1 MNQHQTYSQQV
12 LDAIATRHGVDTLDL
27 DLRIQYGKNGRI
39 ILGELA
45 SGEQRNEVNQDRA
58 ELILSALE
66 KPAVSGIDLLAYS
79 GRKPMLEIINKGETL
94 FRQERDGTISVNA
107 LCPEQELS
115 QKVASD
121 SKPSNSVQAELSD
134 SDIVIAAR
142 RVAQAA
148 EELMNPL
155 WQEKSATPVAEIGAY
170 KLHLDRDTLT
180 VSKDENVLV
189 QIVDGQIQ
197 PSQQVTSED
206 VQAFEGWA
214 RNGEGVWEEQKVP
227 LEDMSVFMWQTNA
240 QVSETSEPQ
249 HTDTFE
255 VAQHQIAQLQESN
268 SKAFFQNLFEDLSK
282 QTAQAIQQN
291 LSSGQFKTAQKM
303 VVEGAKTAFQTV
315 KQGLESDQFK
325 AFQKQTKQALQ
336 DRAEKAIETA
346 GHGIE
351 RAGQWLA
358 SRPEAIRE
366 HRAART
372 AYELFEQGFARTQ
385 EHRYELNGFKVE
397 LQGRNDFTVRDAVT
411 NQELLRFK
419 AEKLLFGEP
428 RITILS
434 KAETGISH
442 ERYQAIDQ
450 ARQDIGSVRGSQIA
464 EARHAQKS
472 AAFGSAARMVAEFNE
487 TDDYNGKHYRIQINQ
502 DSLTITAKDGRGA
515 IYQQQGDQVQSRLE
529 QQDFGRFAQ
538 AIRTIEQQQP
548 NLSEHRQVEI
558 G

>member
-12 LDAIATRHGVDTLDL
+12 LDEIAARQGIDLLDS
-27 DLRIQYGKNGRI
+27 DIRIQYGKNGRI

-66 KPAVSGIDLLAYS
+66 KPAVAGIDLSPYS

-94 FRQERDGTISVNA
+94 FRQERDGTISINA
-107 LCPEQELS
+107 LCHEQELA
-115 QKVASD
+115 QKVTLES
-121 SKPSNSVQAELSD
+121 SVQAELSS
-134 SDIVIAAR
+134 SDIVMAAR

-148 EELMNPL
+148 EGLMNPL
-155 WQEKSATPVAEIGAY
+155 WQEKPATTVAEIGSY

-180 VSKDENVLV
+180 VSQDENVLV

-197 PSQQVTSED
+197 LSQEVTSED

-214 RNGEGVWEEQKVP
+214 RNGDGVWEEQKVL
-227 LEDMSVFMWQTNA
+227 LEDMPRFMWQTNS
-240 QVSETSEPQ
+240 QVSEPSEFH
-249 HTDTFE
+249 HTNALE
-255 VAQHQIAQLQESN
+255 VAKQQIAQLQESN

-282 QTAQAIQQN
+282 QATQAIQQN
-291 LSSGQFKTAQKM
+291 LSSDQFKTAQKM

-325 AFQKQTKQALQ
+325 AFQKQTAQALQ
-336 DRAEKAIETA
+336 DKAEKAIGTA
-346 GHGIE
+346 GHGLE
-351 RAGQWLA
+351 QAGQWLA

-385 EHRYELNGFKVE
+385 ERHYELNGFKVE
-397 LQGRNDFTVRDAVT
+397 LQGRNNFTVKDAVT
-411 NQELLRFK
+411 DQELLRFK

-428 RITILS
+428 RITVLS
-434 KAETGISH
+434 KAETGISR
-442 ERYQAIDQ
+442 EQYQEIDQ
-450 ARQDIGSVRGSQIA
+450 VRQDIESVRGSQIA
-464 EARHAQKS
+464 EARHAEKS

-487 TDDYNGKHYRIQINQ
+487 TNDYSGKHYRIQISQ
-502 DSLTITAKDGRGA
+502 DSLTITAKDGRGTV
-515 IYQQQGDQVQSRLE
+515 YQQQDEQVQSRLE

-538 AIRTIEQQQP
+538 AIKTIEQQQP

>member
-12 LDAIATRHGVDTLDL
+12 LDAIATRQGVDLPDL
-27 DLRIQYGKNGRI
+27 DIRIQYGKNGRI

-66 KPAVSGIDLLAYS
+66 KPAVDGFDLSPYS

-94 FRQERDGTISVNA
+94 FRQERDGTISINA
-107 LCPEQELS
+107 LCHEQELS
-115 QKVASD
+115 QKVTLES
-121 SKPSNSVQAELSD
+121 SVQAELSS
-134 SDIVIAAR
+134 SDIVMAAR

-155 WQEKSATPVAEIGAY
+155 WQEKPATTVAEIGSY
-170 KLHLDRDTLT
+170 TLHLDRDTLT

-197 PSQQVTSED
+197 PSQEVTSGD

-214 RNGEGVWEEQKVP
+214 RNGEGIWEEQKVL
-227 LEDMSVFMWQTNA
+227 LEDMPSFMWQANS
-240 QVSETSEPQ
+240 QVSETSESH
-249 HTDTFE
+249 HTNALE
-255 VAQHQIAQLQESN
+255 VAKQQIAQLQESN
-268 SKAFFQNLFEDLSK
+268 SKAFFQSLFEDLSK
-282 QTAQAIQQN
+282 QAVQAVQQN
-291 LSSGQFKTAQKM
+291 LSSDQFRTTQKM

-325 AFQKQTKQALQ
+325 TFQKQTAQALQ

-346 GHGIE
+346 GHGLE
-351 RAGQWLA
+351 RAGQWLT

-385 EHRYELNGFKVE
+385 EHRYELNGFNVE
-397 LQGRNDFTVRDAVT
+397 LQGRNNFTLRDAVT

-434 KAETGISH
+434 KAEAGISH
-442 ERYQAIDQ
+442 EQYQAIDQ
-450 ARQDIGSVRGSQIA
+450 VRQDIESVRGSQIA

-487 TDDYNGKHYRIQINQ
+487 TNDYSGKHYRIQISQ
-502 DSLTITAKDGRGA
+502 DSLTITTKDGRGT
-515 IYQQQGDQVQSRLE
+515 IYQQQGDQVKSRLE

-538 AIRTIEQQQP
+538 AIKTIEQQQP
-548 NLSEHRQVEI
+548 NLSEQRQVEI

>member
-1 MNQHQTYSQQV
+1 MNQHQTYSQRV
-12 LDAIATRHGVDTLDL
+12 LDAISSRQGIDPLDL
-27 DLRIQYGKNGRI
+27 DIRIQYGKNGRI

-66 KPAVSGIDLLAYS
+66 KPAVDRVDLSSYS
-79 GRKPMLEIINKGETL
+79 GRKPMLEVINKGETL
-94 FRQERDGTISVNA
+94 FRQERDGTISINT
-107 LCPEQELS
+107 LCHEQELS
-115 QKVASD
+115 QKVALESN
-121 SKPSNSVQAELSD
+121 PSNSVQAELSS
-134 SDIVIAAR
+134 SDIVMAAR

-148 EELMNPL
+148 EGLLNPL
-155 WQEKSATPVAEIGAY
+155 WQEKPTTTIAEIGSY

-197 PSQQVTSED
+197 PSQGVTSED

-214 RNGEGVWEEQKVP
+214 RNGEGVWEEQKVL
-227 LEDMSVFMWQTNA
+227 LEDMPRFMWQTNS
-240 QVSETSEPQ
+240 QVSEASESH
-249 HTDTFE
+249 HTNALE
-255 VAQHQIAQLQESN
+255 VAKQQIVQLQESN

-282 QTAQAIQQN
+282 QATQAIQQN
-291 LSSGQFKTAQKM
+291 LSSDQFKTTQKI

-325 AFQKQTKQALQ
+325 AFQKQTAQALQ

-351 RAGQWLA
+351 RVGQWLA

-372 AYELFEQGFARTQ
+372 TYELFEQGFARTQ

-397 LQGRNDFTVRDAVT
+397 LQGRNNFMLRDAVT
-411 NQELLRFK
+411 DQELLRFK

-434 KAETGISH
+434 KAEAGISH
-442 ERYQAIDQ
+442 EQYQAIDQ
-450 ARQDIGSVRGSQIA
+450 ARQDIESVRGSQIA
-464 EARHAQKS
+464 EARHAEKS

-487 TDDYNGKHYRIQINQ
+487 TNDYNGKHYRIQINQ
-502 DSLTITAKDGRGA
+502 DSLTITTKDGRGT
-515 IYQQQGDQVQSRLE
+515 IYQQQGDQVKSRLE

-538 AIRTIEQQQP
+538 AIKTIEQQQP
-548 NLSEHRQVEI
+548 NLSEQRQVGI